1 MTQFERNQIRSR
13 LYRLELDEQF
23 VERYLAKLDRNCEC
37 YAMACRTI
45 DRWEKP
51 DPAATM
57 LQALVCG
64 LLAAVLGAWWA
75 LVG

>member
-51 DPAATM
+51 DPAATV